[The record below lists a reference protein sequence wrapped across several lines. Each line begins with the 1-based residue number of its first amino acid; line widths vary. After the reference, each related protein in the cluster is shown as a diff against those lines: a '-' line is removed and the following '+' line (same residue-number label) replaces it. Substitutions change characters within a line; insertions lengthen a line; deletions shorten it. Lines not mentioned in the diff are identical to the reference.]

1 MNSDIGKKSI
11 LTLAGGVGGAKLAK
25 GFYLS
30 LDPRQLK
37 IVVNT
42 ADDTELYGLYICPDL
57 DTMMYSLSNLS
68 NVTQGWGI
76 KNDSYVALNML
87 EFYGY
92 DTWFNI
98 GDKDFATH
106 ILRTELL
113 RSGKTLSESIQ
124 SIKTKLGIKSEIY
137 PMSDQKVRTIC
148 TTEIGK
154 LKFQEYFVEHK
165 CKPKLLKID
174 FEGIDLAQISTGF
187 EHALETCD
195 ALVISPSN
203 PYVSIDPILSINTVR
218 EKIQNFNGIKIAVSP
233 IVNGNAIKGP
243 AAKMLNEFGEDVS
256 CVGIAKLLHGI
267 CDVLIIDSQDLH
279 EIKNIEKLG
288 INAVATNTIMNSDED
303 KIQLAEFILKIINN
317 QTCNAKA

>member
-1 MNSDIGKKSI
+1 MAFHISGKIGVPVGI
-11 LTLAGGVGGAKLAK
+11 ALLLLGVGITVSAFGNFEDAEDIEA
-25 GFYLS
+25 F
-30 LDPRQLK
+30 
-37 IVVNT
+37 
-42 ADDTELYGLYICPDL
+42 
-57 DTMMYSLSNLS
+57 
-68 NVTQGWGI
+68 
-76 KNDSYVALNML
+76 
-87 EFYGY
+87 
-92 DTWFNI
+92 
-98 GDKDFATH
+98 
-106 ILRTELL
+106 
-113 RSGKTLSESIQ
+113 
-124 SIKTKLGIKSEIY
+124 KSE
-137 PMSDQKVRTIC
+137 PG
-148 TTEIGK
+148 TEFVKEFIDEDKSGSAGWY
-154 LKFQEYFVEHK
+154 LMIQGEYFVDHK

-174 FEGIDLAQISTGF
+174 FEGIDLAQISNGF

-218 EKIQNFNGIKIAVSP
+218 EKIQNFNSIKIAVSP

>member
-1 MNSDIGKKSI
+1 MNSDIAEISI

-30 LDPRQLK
+30 LDPHQLK

-154 LKFQEYFVEHK
+154 LKFWK
-165 CKPKLLKID
+165 W
-174 FEGIDLAQISTGF
+174 
-187 EHALETCD
+187 
-195 ALVISPSN
+195 
-203 PYVSIDPILSINTVR
+203 
-218 EKIQNFNGIKIAVSP
+218 
-233 IVNGNAIKGP
+233 
-243 AAKMLNEFGEDVS
+243 
-256 CVGIAKLLHGI
+256 
-267 CDVLIIDSQDLH
+267 
-279 EIKNIEKLG
+279 
-288 INAVATNTIMNSDED
+288 TN
-303 KIQLAEFILKIINN
+303 
-317 QTCNAKA
+317 

>member
-1 MNSDIGKKSI
+1 MNTDIDEISI
-11 LTLAGGVGGAKLAK
+11 ITLAGGVGGAKLAK

-30 LDPRQLK
+30 LNPHQIK

-68 NVTQGWGI
+68 NSEQGWGI
-76 KNDSYVALNML
+76 INDSYKTLDML
-87 EFYGY
+87 KSYGY

-106 ILRTELL
+106 IFRTELIE
-113 RSGKTLSESIQ
+113 SGKSLSKSIQ
-124 SIKTKLGIKSEIY
+124 LIRKSLGIKTEIY

-165 CKPKLLKID
+165 CEPKLLNID
-174 FEGIDLAQISTGF
+174 FEGIDSAQISTGF
-187 EHALETCD
+187 QEALETCN

-218 EKIQNFNGIKIAVSP
+218 ERIQNFKGIKIAVSP

-243 AAKMLNEFGEDVS
+243 AAKMLNEFGEEVS

-267 CDVLIIDSQDLH
+267 CDVLIIDTQDLH
-279 EIKNIEKLG
+279 EVRNIEKLG
-288 INAVATNTIMNSDED
+288 INAVATNTIMNSDVD
-303 KIQLAEFILKIINN
+303 KIQLAEFILDIIKT
-317 QTCNAKA
+317 QA